1 MKHGKNPT
9 KAQKRIIAY
18 YKLDP
23 ADWMVS
29 KATDKQLCLVHRY
42 TDKIRWIDMVRI
54 EEPRKVKASKYA

>member
-29 KATDKQLCLVHRY
+29 KATSSFALYIDILIRY
-42 TDKIRWIDMVRI
+42 
-54 EEPRKVKASKYA
+54 AG

>member
-23 ADWMVS
+23 VS
-29 KATDKQLCLVHRY
+29 Y
-42 TDKIRWIDMVRI
+42 THLTL
-54 EEPRKVKASKYA
+54 PTN

>member
-18 YKLDP
+18 YKLDH

-42 TDKIRWIDMVRI
+42 TEDTLDRHGTHRGA
-54 EEPRKVKASKYA
+54 EESKGD

>member
-23 ADWMVS
+23 KEWLVS
-29 KATDKQLCLVHRY
+29 KVTGRQLCLIHRH
-42 TDKIRWIDMVRI
+42 TDKIRWVDMVRI
-54 EEPRKVKASKYA
+54 EEPRKARSAKYA